1 MGIGGGIA
9 LIVIGLI
16 FLLNVIQIDIPGL
29 NEYGLGIILVLGGI
43 TAILLSLTLW
53 RDTRPSGRR
62 RGVTI
67 VERRV
72 EPDVED
78 PYV

>member
-9 LIVIGLI
+9 LIVIGLV
-16 FLLNVIQIDIPGL
+16 FLLNVIQVDIPGL
-29 NEYGLGIILVLGGI
+29 NEYTLGIILVLGGI
-43 TAILLSLTLW
+43 AANLLSLTVW
-53 RDTRPSGRR
+53 RNAGPVGRR
-62 RGVTI
+62 RGTTV

-72 EPDVED
+72 EPDVDD

>member
-16 FLLNVIQIDIPGL
+16 FLLNVIQIDIPGI

-43 TAILLSLTLW
+43 TAILLNLTLW
-53 RDTRPSGRR
+53 RPGAGARR
-62 RGVTI
+62 RTTV

-72 EPDVED
+72 GPGVDEP
-78 PYV
+78 YA

>member
-9 LIVIGLI
+9 LVVIGLI
-16 FLLNVIQIDIPGL
+16 FLLNVIQIDIPGI

-43 TAILLSLTLW
+43 TAVVLNLTLW
-53 RDTRPSGRR
+53 RPGGGTRR
-62 RGVTI
+62 RTTV
-67 VERRV
+67 VERRA
-72 EPDVED
+72 EPGVDE